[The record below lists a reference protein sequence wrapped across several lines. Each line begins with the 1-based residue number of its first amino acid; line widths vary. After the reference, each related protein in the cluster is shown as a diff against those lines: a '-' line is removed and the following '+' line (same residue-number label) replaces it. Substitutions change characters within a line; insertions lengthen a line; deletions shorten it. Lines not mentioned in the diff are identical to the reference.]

1 MIVISM
7 TWKLKDSN
15 MKKFKI
21 LIMACLLIATGSAS
35 ALPITGSLGFTGSYT
50 IAGGTSLA
58 NATGINIT
66 GNSAT
71 ITGLVDGSFA
81 TAGITA
87 GQTATYNNF
96 TLGAPTS
103 NLWSIG
109 GFNFDLTKMVI
120 DFQSSNLLALSG
132 IGIITSTNSNL
143 DPTLGGWTFT
153 ANSFGGSNFTFSS
166 SAGVPEP
173 TTAMLLGIGLLG
185 VGALRKLRNTA

>member
-1 MIVISM
+1 M

-143 DPTLGGWTFT
+143 DPTPGGWTFT
-153 ANSFGGSNFTFSS
+153 ANSFGSNFTFSS